1 MALRIP
7 PLGQSPL
14 IRRICGGLLL
24 AVTVALAPAAAAA
37 GFVVAAF
44 ATASVPLLA
53 ATGLAVAAVV
63 AALLGGAA
71 LSLLGKGGLRA
82 TAALTG
88 ILLLGV
94 TGLAAAT
101 VFRPMPTPAAGRVP
115 SDVRFWNLPTGSRI
129 AYVHARA
136 VGTPR
141 PTPVIFLHGGPGTP
155 AEGIPTGGREL
166 AADGFEVYS
175 YDQVGAGRSTRLSDV
190 TGYTVA
196 RQVADLDAIRRLLGA
211 DRIVLVGQSWGGSLA
226 AQYLRAH
233 APHVAKAVFTS
244 PGALWGREYPGSKAG
259 EPWDDLT
266 PAQRSRRDDLDSR
279 PRLIT
284 ASLLLGVNPR
294 AAHALAGDRELDH
307 WMHELALLGKNT
319 TSCVGAAPTEA
330 HNNPQGFYSNQMTVK
345 DFEQLPDPR
354 PVLRGV
360 HVPSLILRG
369 QCDFV
374 KPEVTQE
381 YRRTLPDSRLVRV
394 RGAGHAIAHAQPR
407 LYTALLRAFLLD
419 KPLPAPEAPGSG
431 VSGAGH
437 ASPTGP

>member
-1 MALRIP
+1 MALRNP
-7 PLGQSPL
+7 PPGPSPL
-14 IRRICGGLLL
+14 VRRVCGGLLL
-24 AVTVALAPAAAAA
+24 AVTVASAPVTAAA

-53 ATGLAVAAVV
+53 TAGLAVAAVV
-63 AALLGGAA
+63 AAPLGGAA
-71 LSLLGKGGLRA
+71 FSLLGRGGLRA

-88 ILLLGV
+88 VLLLGV
-94 TGLAAAT
+94 TALGAAT
-101 VFRPMPTPAAGRVP
+101 VFRPMPSPAAGPVP
-115 SDVRFWNLPTGSRI
+115 PGVRFWNLPTGSRI
-129 AYVHARA
+129 AYVHAPA
-136 VGTPR
+136 VGRPR
-141 PTPVIFLHGGPGTP
+141 PTPVVFLHGGPGTP

-166 AADGFEVYS
+166 AADGFDVYS

-233 APHVAKAVFTS
+233 PSHVAKAVFTS

-266 PAQRSRRDDLDSR
+266 PAQRSRRDELEGR
-279 PRLIT
+279 PRPIA

-294 AAHALAGDRELDH
+294 AAHALVGDRELDH
-307 WMHELALLGKNT
+307 WMHELALVGKDT
-319 TSCVGAAPTEA
+319 ASCAGAAPTEA
-330 HNNPQGFYSNQMTVK
+330 HDNPQGFYGNQMTVA

-354 PVLRGV
+354 PVLREV
-360 HVPSLILRG
+360 RVPSLILRG
-369 QCDFV
+369 RCDFV
-374 KPEVTQE
+374 EPEVTQE
-381 YRRTLPDSRLVRV
+381 YRQTLPESRLVHV

-419 KPLPAPEAPGSG
+419 EPLPAP
-431 VSGAGH
+431 
-437 ASPTGP
+437 AS

>member
-7 PLGQSPL
+7 RFGPFPPLV
-14 IRRICGGLLL
+14 RRICGGLLL
-24 AVTVALAPAAAAA
+24 AVTVVLTPVAAAA
-37 GFVVAAF
+37 GFVAAAF
-44 ATASVPLLA
+44 ATASVWL
-53 ATGLAVAAVV
+53 LAVAGLVV
-63 AALLGGAA
+63 AAAVAHLLGGAA
-71 LSLLGKGGLRA
+71 FRLLGRGGLRTTVTL
-82 TAALTG
+82 TA
-88 ILLLGV
+88 LLLVG
-94 TGLAAAT
+94 TTALAAAT
-101 VFRPMPTPAAGRVP
+101 VFRPMPAPAAGPVP
-115 SDVRFWNLPTGSRI
+115 SGVRFWDLPTGSRI
-129 AYVHARA
+129 AYVHTPAA
-136 VGTPR
+136 GTPR

-155 AEGIPTGGREL
+155 GEGIPTAGREL

-175 YDQVGAGRSTRLSDV
+175 YDQVGAGRSTRLSDI

-233 APHVAKAVFTS
+233 PTHVAKAVFTS

-279 PRLIT
+279 PRLIA

-307 WMHELALLGKNT
+307 WMHEVALVGKDT
-319 TSCVGAAPTEA
+319 TSCAGAAPTEA

-354 PVLRGV
+354 PVLRTV
-360 HVPSLILRG
+360 HVPSLIMRG

-381 YRRTLPDSRLVRV
+381 YRTTLPDSRLVHIQ
-394 RGAGHAIAHAQPR
+394 GAGHAITHAQPR
-407 LYTALLRAFLLD
+407 LYTALLRAFLLNR
-419 KPLPAPEAPGSG
+419 PLPAP
-431 VSGAGH
+431 
-437 ASPTGP
+437 AS